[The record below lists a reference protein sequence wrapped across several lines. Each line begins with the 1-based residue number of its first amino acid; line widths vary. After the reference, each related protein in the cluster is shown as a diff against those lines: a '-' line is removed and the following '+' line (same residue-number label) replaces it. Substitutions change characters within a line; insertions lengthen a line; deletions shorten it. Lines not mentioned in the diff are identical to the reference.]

1 MEFCKGTVCRVFA
14 GNDGGFFHFL
24 IFHDSDTVMTR
35 DFSCVGSGFGDLK
48 LIQFRG
54 PLLKKN
60 PTVHKIRA
68 MKVSILERLTL
79 SSFKVN
85 LLTA

>member
-1 MEFCKGTVCRVFA
+1 MIG
-14 GNDGGFFHFL
+14 D
-24 IFHDSDTVMTR
+24 
-35 DFSCVGSGFGDLK
+35 GSGFGDLK

-54 PLLKKN
+54 PLKKN

-68 MKVSILERLTL
+68 MKVSILERLSL

-85 LLTA
+85 LPGA

>member
-1 MEFCKGTVCRVFA
+1 MKTEK
-14 GNDGGFFHFL
+14 L
-24 IFHDSDTVMTR
+24 SD
-35 DFSCVGSGFGDLK
+35 VGPGRSRLLWDLK

>member
-1 MEFCKGTVCRVFA
+1 MVG
-14 GNDGGFFHFL
+14 D
-24 IFHDSDTVMTR
+24 
-35 DFSCVGSGFGDLK
+35 GSGFGDLK

-60 PTVHKIRA
+60 PTVHKIMA